1 MTRVEV
7 AVTVARPPDEAFA
20 WLSNFEKAPLWQSGV
35 VEAHFT
41 SPLPLGVGSTYTQ
54 RSRFLG
60 RDIVFNFEIIDYEPN
75 RRVEFRTVSGTF
87 PVHIERWVE
96 PAHEGAV
103 IHALIRGDASGL
115 YKVAAPV
122 LDRMTQRQIEGDYA
136 RLKHLLENQAAEI
149 SDK

>member
-20 WLSNFEKAPLWQSGV
+20 WLS
-35 VEAHFT
+35 
-41 SPLPLGVGSTYTQ
+41 
-54 RSRFLG
+54 
-60 RDIVFNFEIIDYEPN
+60 NFEIIDYEPN

-115 YKVAAPV
+115 YKLAAPV
-122 LDRMTQRQIEGDYA
+122 LDLMTQRQIEGDYA
-136 RLKHLLENQAAEI
+136 QLKQLLENQAAEM